1 MMRNPVDCLN
11 KVQKLPF
18 VKSSENWRKILT
30 KAIGVGL
37 ILPHKSKTKNM
48 NKLQKHLTANAIFST
63 LTGIIAIAFQEKV
76 EQIFNVQSSNFFFIV
91 GILLILF
98 ALTIV
103 VEIKKQRA
111 IPVLWITTQDMLWV
125 IGSIVLM
132 VWNPFDIST
141 VGNIIIGVVAIV
153 VLLLGLGQAKE
164 LARIDEGTDRGK
176 KVFQFERKVKGT
188 KSKVWNV
195 ISDVANYHKVAPNI
209 DDSKI
214 ISGEKKGLVRTCSH
228 GKDSWK
234 ETCTL
239 WEEERQY
246 SFMVDTKAPDYPYPL
261 KSLKG
266 TWIVDELS
274 ANESKISMVFEFEY
288 KKAIQNILVHP
299 FMKYKFTKVCK
310 ELLDNWQK
318 MIE

>member
-1 MMRNPVDCLN
+1 
-11 KVQKLPF
+11 
-18 VKSSENWRKILT
+18 
-30 KAIGVGL
+30 
-37 ILPHKSKTKNM
+37 M
-48 NKLQKHLTANAIFST
+48 NTLQKYLTTNAIFST
-63 LTGIIAIAFQEKV
+63 LTGITAIAFQENI
-76 EQIFNVQSSNFFFIV
+76 EQLFNLEPSNFFFIL
-91 GILLILF
+91 GILLIFF

-125 IGSIVLM
+125 IGSVILI
-132 VWNPFDIST
+132 VWNPFGIST
-141 VGNIIIGVVAIV
+141 VGNIIIVAVAIV
-153 VLLLGLGQAKE
+153 VLTCGLGQAKG
-164 LARIDEGTDRGK
+164 LARIDEGKESGK
-176 KVFQFERKVKGT
+176 KVFQFKRKVKGA
-188 KSKVWNV
+188 KSKVWDV
-195 ISDVANYHKVAPNI
+195 ISDVANYHVVAPNI

-214 ISGEKKGLVRTCSH
+214 ISGGKRGLVRVCSH
-228 GKDSWK
+228 GNDNWT

-246 SFMVDTKAPDYPYPL
+246 SFMVDTKAPDYPYPF

-266 TWIVDELS
+266 TWTVDEIS
-274 ANESKISMVFEFEY
+274 SNESMITMVFEFEY

-318 MIE
+318 LIES